1 MDQRVE
7 LRHLRYFLVLAEELH
22 FGQAAF
28 RLGIA
33 QPALSQQVK
42 QLEKYIGVPLFDRTS
57 RSVRLTDAGAAL
69 EPRARD
75 LLARLSSDLEEARR
89 VGRGEAGRLE
99 VAFINSATTIV
110 SDRLRAFSRSFP
122 DVQVKLR
129 NGFTVNVLDALERGT
144 ADVGIVRDPE
154 SRTGIDLRLLEVER
168 FVAVLPS
175 THASATAATVRV
187 DEFATEPL
195 ILYPRTAGTRA
206 FEVNT
211 QPFRD
216 AGVDVVVAQEC
227 SDWPTIIALVAAGLG
242 VTLAPYSVTGQL
254 PPGAVRC
261 ELDGGGQHVSQIFLA
276 SRTGD
281 TRPLVRSFITATGR
295 DEDRGSGQNAA
306 PADRSPE
313 YASRR

>member
-42 QLEKYIGVPLFDRTS
+42 QLEKFVGVPLFDRTS
-57 RSVRLTDAGAAL
+57 RKVRLTDAGAAL
-69 EPRARD
+69 EPRVRD

-89 VGRGEAGRLE
+89 VGRGEAGHLE

-110 SDRLRAFSRSFP
+110 SDHLRAFARRFP

-129 NGFTVNVLDALERGT
+129 NGFTVDVLDSLERGT
-144 ADVGIVRDPE
+144 TDIGIVRDPD
-154 SRTGIDLRLLEVER
+154 SRTGIELRLLEVER
-168 FVAVLPS
+168 FVAVLPD
-175 THASATAATVRV
+175 THALASAQTVRV
-187 DEFATEPL
+187 GQLATDPL
-195 ILYPRTAGTRA
+195 ILYPRTAGARA

-261 ELDGGGQHVSQIFLA
+261 EIDGQPQPESQIFLA
-276 SRTGD
+276 SRAGD
-281 TRPLVRSFITATGR
+281 MRPLVRSFITATGR
-295 DEDRGSGQNAA
+295 EADRRNNAEV
-306 PADRSPE
+306 PADR
-313 YASRR
+313 R